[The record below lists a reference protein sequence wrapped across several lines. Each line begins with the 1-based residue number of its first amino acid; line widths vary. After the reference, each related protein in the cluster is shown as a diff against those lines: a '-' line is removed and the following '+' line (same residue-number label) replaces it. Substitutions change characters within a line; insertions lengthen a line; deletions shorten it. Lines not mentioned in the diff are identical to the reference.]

1 MGKLQHV
8 TAQVSHETHLITS
21 QNLEGGDDLVGR
33 VGISRFPGHEVD
45 EGLERHGAGVVGIH
59 DAHDASELGV
69 TLAAKKHQVNRH
81 KRHADVKTRRC
92 GGDRKVCKTSG
103 PEARGTWLACSPN
116 ILGST
121 LQNMHIYT
129 HDH

>member
-69 TLAAKKHQVNRH
+69 TLAAKSTRLTDINGTPTSR
-81 KRHADVKTRRC
+81 RADVEVTGKCVKHRDQKP
-92 GGDRKVCKTSG
+92 G
-103 PEARGTWLACSPN
+103 ERGWLAVP
-116 ILGST
+116 IF
-121 LQNMHIYT
+121 
-129 HDH
+129 